1 MLHKYTEFL
10 NENFHD
16 DFESKYSKLFNDSD
30 EEILNKIRSL
40 FQKIENET
48 DNLKILSVYDSFLK
62 DNQNYL
68 NNKIVESE
76 NEETINNI
84 LRDNLMSIYFT
95 LKNVQIKLDD
105 KELFEEIF
113 EKSNKNLKGLMTL
126 KKDDFSTTIS
136 TYIKNYMIPQIEKMS
151 GVEEK
156 PQEADE
162 QGVQV
167 QTAQPVQ
174 PTEQGQSQEEPKNDK
189 LETYKTNSEKWFSY
203 IYDAVWY
210 KLKKVKTEMN
220 SNRTETSNIDQLSN
234 LMKNSANE
242 EAKKQL
248 LTKITT
254 LSKEDLNKLGDFLN
268 INKEEVGDF

>member
-1 MLHKYTEFL
+1 MLYKYTEFL

>member
-1 MLHKYTEFL
+1 MLYKYTEFL

-156 PQEADE
+156 TQEADE

>member
-136 TYIKNYMIPQIEKMS
+136 TYIKNYMMPQIEKMS